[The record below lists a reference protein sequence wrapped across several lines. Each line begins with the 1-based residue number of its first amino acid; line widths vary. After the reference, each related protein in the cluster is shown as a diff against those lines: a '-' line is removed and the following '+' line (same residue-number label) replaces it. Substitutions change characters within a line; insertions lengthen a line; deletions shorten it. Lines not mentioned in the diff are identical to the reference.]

1 MEGCDTGST
10 QNVVVI
16 SPQRPVLQQNLLGV
30 KVLGLP
36 LLLVRGFQ
44 FVRRQSQPSGTNDCA
59 CVLLASCVKN
69 RNSSCYRLCKI

>member
-1 MEGCDTGST
+1 MPLPASMEGCDTGST

-44 FVRRQSQPSGTNDCA
+44 FVRRSLSPQEPMI
-59 CVLLASCVKN
+59 VLVFFWLPA
-69 RNSSCYRLCKI
+69 